1 MPHITP
7 VRATSLL
14 ITTAV
19 VGGLAA
25 TLPTAAHA
33 DQNVNIAIVGDSF
46 TSGNGVGS
54 YTDELDCYQSTKN
67 FGHVLA
73 SSLQRKGHSVNVK
86 DYSCSGSKWRHIAS
100 SRYRSSKQTRTV
112 PSSVAGNKEAAKKHL
127 EKAGACK
134 AGTPGQ
140 TKTSSVKVT
149 GFSGNTAKYSCS
161 GSINPMAQ
169 AANANTDIVVLT
181 MGLNDIGYGA
191 LVKGCMLDGTSTAQ
205 CNSAVKTGAGKVNAL
220 KDHTSKGLNNLY
232 SQGKLGKNTRV
243 VLVGVPMLATD
254 STAKGQALRGLSNK
268 INDAQIAGVKAFNAK
283 SGRNVTYLDTRG
295 LFAGHEVDLRE
306 GKTNPSGWVTDHG
319 QPGNRKAEWFHP
331 NRTGHAK
338 IGAKLASMNLASGPV
353 AKPQPEPTPEPTPT
367 AEPVKP
373 EPIEP
378 TPVKPEPVTPEPVE
392 PKPTATAE
400 PVKPEPVEPTP
411 VQPEPV
417 PVTPEPTT
425 PTSEPTNDK
434 PQPVQPE
441 PADPTVSLPVEPTP
455 ISDPEPVK
463 PVDPI
468 QPVNPKPSK
477 TTPTTVPTM
486 APVPVVT
493 TEPGTPTTTMVPVM
507 PAPELN
513 EDVSDDEDWDV
524 ISFAWTWLYN
534 QMMQW
539 FAAFGI

>member
-7 VRATSLL
+7 ARATSLL

-25 TLPTAAHA
+25 TLPTTAHA

-112 PSSVAGNKEAAKKHL
+112 PSSVAGNKAATKKHL

-161 GSINPMAQ
+161 GSIKPMAQ

-220 KDHTSKGLNNLY
+220 KDHTSKGLSNLY
-232 SQGKLGKNTRV
+232 SQGMLGKNTRV

-283 SGRNVTYLDTRG
+283 SGHNVTYLDTRG

-331 NRTGHAK
+331 NRVGHAK

-353 AKPQPEPTPEPTPT
+353 AKPQPEPTPEPTAT
-367 AEPVKP
+367 VEPVTP
-373 EPIEP
+373 EPVTPEPVEP
-378 TPVKPEPVTPEPVE
+378 TPVKPEPVTPEPVT
-392 PKPTATAE
+392 PE

-468 QPVNPKPSK
+468 QPVNPKPTK
-477 TTPTTVPTM
+477 TTPTAIPTM
-486 APVPVVT
+486 KPVPDVT
-493 TEPGTPTTTMVPVM
+493 VEPGTPTTTMVPVM
-507 PAPELN
+507 PAPEPS
-513 EDVSDDEDWDV
+513 EGDSDDEEWDV

-534 QMMQW
+534 QFMQW
-539 FAAFGI
+539 IAAFGI